1 MEKLYLGVKK
11 VDITPKIGCAM
22 IGYMPDVFSEEVHDN
37 LDATAFVFRSGEN
50 RSVLIC
56 SAVCAI
62 DQKLGDMVREK
73 IEKETGISAENIMV
87 SAIHTHSG
95 PATAIDLDMDYC
107 DNIYIPRVLEA
118 VKQACET
125 MQPVKVGYA
134 CGESLVGINRRERT
148 IKNKVEL
155 GQNPWGPFDPRM
167 TVITFQNEEG
177 KIVATLIHYGAHAT
191 AAGLNHIIS
200 QDWPGVMV
208 RRLEALSKAP
218 TAFINGAIGDVG
230 PRLTCGKTL
239 ASIEYAEE
247 LGGVAAQDAA
257 KIFKNI
263 TQYTDADMKATTAD
277 VEIPVKTRMPLEQAQ
292 EMLAQCVK
300 AKYDSEIIMRNHY
313 AEVVKSYEDPD
324 FEEEKFRTTTQTL
337 LRIGNIVLVGFRYEI
352 FSEISL
358 RIQKECKDLIVLP
371 VTNANGCEGYYPTQS
386 ELSMGGYE
394 VQMFQVKNL
403 QEFVDDAD
411 YHLICGSLENIQK
424 VL

>member
-11 VDITPKIGCAM
+11 VDITPKIGCAL

-37 LDATAFVFRSGEN
+37 LDATAFVFRSGDN
-50 RSVLIC
+50 QSVLIC

-62 DQKLGDMVREK
+62 DKKLGDVVREK
-73 IEKETGISAENIMV
+73 IEKETGIPVSNIMV

-95 PATAIDLDMDYC
+95 PATAIDIDWDYC

-118 VKQACET
+118 VKQAKEN

-134 CGESLVGINRRERT
+134 CGESLVGINRRER
-148 IKNKVEL
+148 KSNNKVDL

-167 TVITFQNEEG
+167 TVITFKNEEG
-177 KIVATLIHYGAHAT
+177 EIVATLLHYGAHAT

-208 RRLEALSKAP
+208 RRIEELSKAP

-239 ASIEYAEE
+239 ANICYAEE

-257 KIFKNI
+257 KIFKAI
-263 TQYTDADMKATTAD
+263 TQHTDADMKVTTAL
-277 VEIPVKTRMPLEQAQ
+277 VEIPVKTRMPLAEAQ

-300 AKYDSEIIMRNHY
+300 SKYDSEILIRNHY
-313 AEVVKSYEDPD
+313 ADVVKSYEDPN
-324 FEEEKFRTTTQTL
+324 FQEEKFRTTAQTI
-337 LRIGNIVLVGFRYEI
+337 LRIGNIVLLGLNYEI

-371 VTNANGCEGYYPTQS
+371 VTNVNGCEGYYPTQS
-386 ELSMGGYE
+386 ELCMGGYE
-394 VQMFQVKNL
+394 VQMFQTKYL

-411 YHLICGSLENIQK
+411 YHLICGSLKNIEK
-424 VL
+424 VI